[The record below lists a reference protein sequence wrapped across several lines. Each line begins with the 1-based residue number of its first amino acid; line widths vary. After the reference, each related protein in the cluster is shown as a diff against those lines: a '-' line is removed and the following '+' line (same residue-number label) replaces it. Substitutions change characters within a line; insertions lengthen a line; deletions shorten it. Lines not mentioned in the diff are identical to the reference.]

1 MANLRGLR
9 RSQSASVIKLRRGVS
24 TSVLFIYNHALLN
37 SAYICVCDICTASA
51 VACKSTMTQGSLVW
65 SPDPFI
71 HTHALAGK
79 EGSGQTGSLSIG
91 P

>member
-1 MANLRGLR
+1 MLVVLRNKQVMANLRGLR
-9 RSQSASVIKLRRGVS
+9 RSQIDFSASVIKLRRGFS

-51 VACKSTMTQGSLVW
+51 VAFKSTMTQGSLVW

-71 HTHALAGK
+71 LMNM
-79 EGSGQTGSLSIG
+79 
-91 P
+91 